1 MTKIKDVIRVKMP
14 FPNIAAKLATQS
26 HMYLCIQDGKNKKLL
41 SCQTKKPSLLHKN
54 KPPFSYVDCKA
65 DITKNPFSKD
75 TLIAC
80 DYCFYLNDIHV
91 DKALLTT
98 RRRDICDETFSEV
111 QSKISHQSFCQKPI
125 DGTTLISL
133 NPLLS
138 KMA

>member
-1 MTKIKDVIRVKMP
+1 MTNIKDVIRVKIP
-14 FPNIAAKLATQS
+14 FPNIADNLATQS
-26 HMYLCIQDGKNKKLL
+26 HMYLCIQEGKSKKLL

-65 DITKNPFSKD
+65 DITKNPFSRD

-80 DYCFYLNDIHV
+80 DYCFYLDNIHV

-98 RRRDICDETFSEV
+98 KRRDVCDQTFSQV
-111 QSKISHQSFCQKPI
+111 QMKIAHQSFSQKPI
-125 DGTTLISL
+125 DGATLISI

-138 KMA
+138 KMS

>member
-14 FPNIAAKLATQS
+14 FPNIAANLATRP
-26 HMYLCIQDGKNKKLL
+26 HMYLCIQDGKSKKLL
-41 SCQTKKPSLLHKN
+41 SCQTKKPLLLHKN
-54 KPPFSYVDCKA
+54 KPPFRYVDCKK

-80 DYCFYLNDIHV
+80 DYCFYLENIHV

-98 RRRDICDETFSEV
+98 KRRDVCDQTFSEV
-111 QSKISHQSFCQKPI
+111 QIKIAHHSFSQKTI
-125 DGTTLISL
+125 DGQTLISI